1 MNLDIDLQ
9 PYMVILIRKRSAKK
23 SKKTLL
29 SKIRET
35 KMFIVLAIVVA
46 LVAIIG
52 IYMYISPTTTNTDN
66 NGENDTGEDFTF
78 TLLDGTKK
86 HLSDYRGKVVILDMW
101 ATWCTPCQFQMIEL
115 KKAYDNYSRD
125 ELEILSIDIDTS
137 ETSQQIQSFIE
148 EFKNQLDIE
157 LDWIFGMDD
166 GSIWEKYMIS
176 GGIPTLCIFD
186 QDGKTHFT
194 KEGIAV
200 FSEIPAGWPEDTTT
214 LAPRIDE
221 LIK

>member
-1 MNLDIDLQ
+1 MPGCID
-9 PYMVILIRKRSAKK
+9 SAE
-23 SKKTLL
+23 
-29 SKIRET
+29 R
-35 KMFIVLAIVVA
+35 
-46 LVAIIG
+46 
-52 IYMYISPTTTNTDN
+52 
-66 NGENDTGEDFTF
+66 NGGEDFEF
-78 TLLDGTKK
+78 TLLDGTIK

-115 KKAYDNYSRD
+115 KKAYDNDNYSRD

-176 GGIPTLCIFD
+176 GGIPTLYIFD
-186 QDGKTHFT
+186 QDGKIHFT

-200 FSEIPAGWPEDTTT
+200 FSEIPAGWPEDTAT